1 MRHVDVLVVGSGA
14 GGATTA
20 ATLAAA
26 GVQTLVLEEGP
37 AVGAGTHRQFSQD
50 QMRAQYRNRGQLLAL
65 GLPPIT
71 YAEGRCL
78 GGSTE
83 INSGLYH
90 RPSERLLDGWGEG
103 WGVRELTMEGLAPIC
118 AAIEHNLHVGTFPDG
133 PPPASR
139 FLAEGAAQLG
149 WNCVEV
155 PRWYRHDTAERQS
168 MAVTYLQFARR
179 SGAQVEAG
187 AWVRR
192 LEIHSGRARVA
203 HVDHADGRTEQIS
216 FDTVF
221 VCGGAVQSA
230 ALLLRSGIRR
240 NVGRTLSMHPT
251 VKALAFSDQIGN
263 DPDDV
268 PVTQVREF
276 APDMTIGGSA
286 TNPPLLALALMPTAV
301 GLQEVPEFGPDA
313 AIYYAAIRS
322 GGRGRVRVLPGV
334 KDPLVTFSLPGSD
347 LGRLRASLGRLL
359 LVLLAAGSDR
369 VVASVAGGTQ
379 ISTPEQIPA
388 EVGRMTRR
396 TADLMTVHVCS
407 SVPMGEDRR
416 LCAVDSFG
424 ASHEVHGVVVNDAS
438 IVNGAPGIN
447 PQGTVMALAVRNAE
461 HFLTERGQQPADR
474 VFV

>member
-1 MRHVDVLVVGSGA
+1 MRRVEALVVGSGA

-26 GVQTLVLEEGP
+26 GVETLVLEEGP
-37 AVGAGTHRQFSQD
+37 DVPPGEHRQFSQD
-50 QMRAQYRNRGQLLAL
+50 QMRAQYRNRGQLVAL
-65 GLPPIT
+65 GVPLIT
-71 YAEGRCL
+71 YAEGRCV

-90 RPSERLLDGWGEG
+90 RPSARLLEGWTRGWGI
-103 WGVRELTMEGLAPIC
+103 RDLTAEGLDPIC
-118 AAIEHNLHVGTFPDG
+118 EAIEHNLHVGCFPDG
-133 PPPASR
+133 VPPASA
-139 FLAEGAAQLG
+139 FLAGGAQELG
-149 WNCVEV
+149 WACVEV
-155 PRWYRHDTAERQS
+155 PRWFRFDTGRRQS
-168 MAVTYLQFARR
+168 MTQTYLRFAADH
-179 SGAQVEAG
+179 GARVESG

-192 LEIHSGRARVA
+192 LDVRNDRAAVA
-203 HVDHADGRTEQIS
+203 QVDFADGRTEAIG

-230 ALLLRSGIRR
+230 ALLLRSGITR

-251 VKALAFSDQIGN
+251 VKAVAFSDLIGS
-263 DPDDV
+263 DPSDV

-286 TNPPLLALALMPTAV
+286 TDAPLLALSLMPTSV
-301 GLQEVPEFGPDA
+301 GVQDVAAYGPGA
-313 AIYYAAIRS
+313 GIYYAAIRS
-322 GGRGRVRVLPGV
+322 SGRGRVRTLPGMRDPVVTFGLPGV
-334 KDPLVTFSLPGSD
+334 DVR
-347 LGRLRASLGRLL
+347 RLKSAMGRLL

-369 VVASVAGGTQ
+369 VVASVEGGGAITR
-379 ISTPEQIPA
+379 PEQIPA
-388 EVGRMTRR
+388 EVSRMTRR

-407 SVPMGEDRR
+407 SIPMGEDRA

-424 ASHEVHGVVVNDAS
+424 ASHEVAGLVVNDAS

-461 HFLTERGQQPADR
+461 HFLAQRGQTRAPREFA
-474 VFV
+474 